1 MWPKVAAT
9 DCFNSMALI
18 VSQNQPKCCPSHGIA
33 FSRAISGSAAAA
45 ASSGDEEVGK
55 TLIAHLGELASDKA
69 DVKQPF
75 QCGNSLQL
83 ECEAIAHINCE
94 VPVAGSAES
103 GPRRMCSA
111 GGAKRALSHRRTVS
125 HVTYCAQH
133 QQRGASGVSSAGVI
147 FGTALD

>member
-33 FSRAISGSAAAA
+33 FSRAISGNAAAA

-55 TLIAHLGELASDKA
+55 TLIAHLGELESDGA

-75 QCGNSLQL
+75 QCGNSLKL
-83 ECEAIAHINCE
+83 EREAIAHINCG

-103 GPRRMCSA
+103 GASGCGVQEVHTRCDT
-111 GGAKRALSHRRTVS
+111 RRTVVS
-125 HVTYCAQH
+125 CHNTALSI
-133 QQRGASGVSSAGVI
+133 RNRASRVSSAG
-147 FGTALD
+147 